1 MLLLVRQ
8 FLHPT
13 TSVRHEKNIAEKKNL
28 SFDYQWFTIPTIN
41 MCKARKCC
49 RKEKRKRYRK
59 TGEPNDENV
68 VVVVKA
74 KEGKKTLKTLK
85 TKPGGR
91 GGKQIKV
98 PIKGFTI
105 SHASL

>member
-49 RKEKRKRYRK
+49 RKKREKD
-59 TGEPNDENV
+59 TE
-68 VVVVKA
+68 
-74 KEGKKTLKTLK
+74 
-85 TKPGGR
+85 KPGNLMM
-91 GGKQIKV
+91 K
-98 PIKGFTI
+98 TWW
-105 SHASL
+105 